1 MGATTHETVRS
12 RVTRQQSLP
21 DGRTMCRLQI
31 PLGHPAARRT
41 DQDGEEFE
49 IEHHLTYV
57 AGPGSQELRWLD
69 PETGEEQGVGEDLLP
84 AEGDDVVRI
93 GASNLAAYLRRA
105 ARVFDVS
112 VRAA

>member
-1 MGATTHETVRS
+1 METTTQETFRS
-12 RVTRQQSLP
+12 RVTRQEELP
-21 DGRTMCRLQI
+21 DRRTTCRLQI
-31 PLGHPAARRT
+31 PLGHPAARRA

-49 IEHHLTYV
+49 VEYHVTYV
-57 AGPGSQELRWLD
+57 AGPGSQELRWLN

-112 VRAA
+112 VRVA